1 MRDWR
6 FDSHPPARLDTDMML
21 CAKPLPKIA
30 QDLFDFVIGP
40 PEQVIWIRVWAMEF
54 GLSEEQQL
62 LQDSVARFVE
72 REYSFEKRQ
81 RLVGQGGGFSETNWA
96 TFAEMGWLMLG
107 LPEDAGGLGGTP
119 VDTAIVME
127 QFGKALVVEPY
138 MSVAVLAARLLIEA
152 GADSSLISAI
162 GTGEARPVVAHS
174 EVGAF
179 GTLGWVETRA
189 AKSGNGWQVS
199 GKKSLVLAA
208 PFATHFIVSA
218 RTSGQPDD
226 SSGISLF
233 LVAPDAAG
241 LSCQDARLADSS
253 RAAELTLDNCEAALI
268 GTEGACLAIIETAFA
283 HATIALC
290 AEAVGAMDKSLW
302 TTRDYLQTRQQ
313 FGVAI
318 GTFQSLQHRMADMLI
333 ELEMARSQIYRAL
346 AHLNAEPVVRDQAIS
361 SMKVQIG
368 RSIKFTG
375 YQAIQ
380 LHGGI
385 GMTEEYSIGHY
396 FKRLHMIDNALGTV
410 GTHLGRMAGQYSA
423 RERKA
428 A

>member
-1 MRDWR
+1 
-6 FDSHPPARLDTDMML
+6 
-21 CAKPLPKIA
+21 
-30 QDLFDFVIGP
+30 
-40 PEQVIWIRVWAMEF
+40 MEF

-62 LQDSVARFVE
+62 LQDSIARFVE

-81 RLVGQGGGFSETNWA
+81 KLVTEGGAFSAANWA
-96 TFAEMGWLMLG
+96 MFAEMGWLMLG
-107 LPEDAGGLGGTP
+107 LPEDEGGLGGTP
-119 VDTAIVME
+119 VDTAILME

-138 MSVAVLAARLLIEA
+138 LPVAVLAARVLIEA
-152 GADSSLISAI
+152 GAESALIGAI
-162 GTGEARPVVAHS
+162 GTGEARPIVAHG

-179 GTLGWVETRA
+179 GTLGWGETRA
-189 AKSGNGWQVS
+189 EKSGNSWRLS
-199 GKKSLVLAA
+199 GAKSLVPAA
-208 PFATHFIVSA
+208 PFATHFIISA
-218 RTSGQPDD
+218 RTSGTLGDAA
-226 SSGISLF
+226 GISLF
-233 LVAPDAAG
+233 LVAPDALG
-241 LSCQDARLADSS
+241 LTRQDARLADSS
-253 RAAELTLDNCEAALI
+253 RASELTLDKCEAQLI
-268 GTEGACLAIIETAFA
+268 GTEGEGLPVIETAFA
-283 HATIALC
+283 HAAVALC
-290 AEAVGAMDKSLW
+290 AEAVGAMDKALW

-333 ELEMARSQIYRAL
+333 DLEMARSQIYRAL
-346 AHLNAEPVVRDQAIS
+346 AHLDAEPAVRDQAIS

-385 GMTEEYSIGHY
+385 GMTEEYLIGHY

-410 GTHLGRMAGQYSA
+410 GTHLARMAGQYK
-423 RERKA
+423 EA

>member
-1 MRDWR
+1 
-6 FDSHPPARLDTDMML
+6 
-21 CAKPLPKIA
+21 
-30 QDLFDFVIGP
+30 
-40 PEQVIWIRVWAMEF
+40 MEF

-62 LQDSVARFVE
+62 LQDSIARFVE

-81 RLVGQGGGFSETNWA
+81 KLVSQGGAFDEANWA

-138 MSVAVLAARLLIEA
+138 MPIAVLAARVLIVA
-152 GADSSLISAI
+152 VADSSLIGAI

-174 EVGAF
+174 EVSAF
-179 GTLGWVETRA
+179 GTLSWVETRA
-189 AKSGNGWQVS
+189 EKSGSAWRLS
-199 GKKSLVLAA
+199 GAKSLVLAA
-208 PFATHFIVSA
+208 PFATHFIISA
-218 RTSGQPDD
+218 RTSGR
-226 SSGISLF
+226 SGEAAGISLF
-233 LVAPDAAG
+233 LVTPDTVG
-241 LSCQDARLADSS
+241 LTRQDARLADSS
-253 RAAELTLDNCEAALI
+253 RASEITLTACEAQLI
-268 GTEGACLAIIETAFA
+268 GTEGEGLPIIETAYA
-283 HATIALC
+283 HAAIALC
-290 AEAVGAMDKSLW
+290 AEAVGAMDKALW
-302 TTRDYLQTRQQ
+302 TTRDYLQMRQQ

-346 AHLNAEPVVRDQAIS
+346 AHLDAEPAVRDQAIS

-410 GTHLGRMAGQYSA
+410 GTHLGRMSAQYW
-423 RERKA
+423 KA

>member
-1 MRDWR
+1 
-6 FDSHPPARLDTDMML
+6 
-21 CAKPLPKIA
+21 
-30 QDLFDFVIGP
+30 
-40 PEQVIWIRVWAMEF
+40 MEF
-54 GLSEEQQL
+54 GLSDEQQM

-81 RLVGQGGGFSETNWA
+81 KLVTSGGAFSLANWS

-107 LPEDAGGLGGTP
+107 LPEAAGGLGGSP

-138 MSVAVLAARLLIEA
+138 LPVAVLAARVLIEA
-152 GADSSLISAI
+152 GAETGLIATI
-162 GTGEARPVVAHS
+162 GTGEARPVLAHS

-179 GTLGWVETRA
+179 GTLAWVETRGE
-189 AKSGNGWQVS
+189 KSGNGWRLS
-199 GKKSLVLAA
+199 GAKSLVLAA
-208 PFATHFIVSA
+208 PCATHFIVSA
-218 RTSGQPDD
+218 RTAGAPGDFA
-226 SSGISLF
+226 GISLF
-233 LVAPDAAG
+233 LVAPNAAG
-241 LSCQDARLADSS
+241 LTRQDARLADSS
-253 RAAELTLDNCEAALI
+253 RASELTLDRCEATLI
-268 GTEGACLAIIETAFA
+268 GTEDEGLRIIEIA
-283 HATIALC
+283 HAHAAVALC
-290 AEAVGAMDKSLW
+290 AEAVGAMDKALW

-333 ELEMARSQIYRAL
+333 ELEMARSQVYRAL
-346 AHLNAEPVVRDQAIS
+346 AHLDADPTVRDQAIS

-375 YQAIQ
+375 YQAVQ

-385 GMTEEYSIGHY
+385 GMTEEYLIGHY

-410 GTHLGRMAGQYSA
+410 GTHLGRMANQYSA
-423 RERKA
+423 QNRRA

>member
-1 MRDWR
+1 
-6 FDSHPPARLDTDMML
+6 
-21 CAKPLPKIA
+21 
-30 QDLFDFVIGP
+30 
-40 PEQVIWIRVWAMEF
+40 MEF
-54 GLSEEQQL
+54 GLGEEQQL
-62 LQDSVARFVE
+62 LQDSIARLLE

-81 RLVGQGGGFSETNWA
+81 KLVAEGGGFSDANWT

-107 LPEDAGGLGGTP
+107 LPEAAGGLGGTP

-138 MSVAVLAARLLIEA
+138 LPVAVMAARVLIEA
-152 GADSSLISAI
+152 GADTGLIAAI
-162 GTGEARPVVAHS
+162 GTGEARPVLAHS
-174 EVGAF
+174 EAGAF
-179 GTLGWVETRA
+179 GTLAWVETRA
-189 AKSGNGWQVS
+189 EQTGNRWHLSGT
-199 GKKSLVLAA
+199 KSLVLAA

-218 RTSGQPDD
+218 RTSGQAGDPG
-226 SSGISLF
+226 GISLF
-233 LVAPDAAG
+233 LVEPGASG
-241 LSCQDARLADSS
+241 LTRQDGRLADGS
-253 RAAELTLDNCEAALI
+253 RASELTFAACDAALI
-268 GTEGACLAIIETAFA
+268 GELGGGLPVIETACA
-283 HATIALC
+283 HAAVALC
-290 AEAVGAMDKSLW
+290 AEAVGAMDKALW

-333 ELEMARSQIYRAL
+333 ELEMARSQVFRAL
-346 AHLNAEPVVRDQAIS
+346 AHLEAEPAIRDQAIS

-375 YQAIQ
+375 YQSIQ

-385 GMTEEYSIGHY
+385 GMTEEYLIGHY

-410 GTHLGRMAGQYSA
+410 GNHLGRIAAQYSA
-423 RERKA
+423 KYRNA

>member
-1 MRDWR
+1 
-6 FDSHPPARLDTDMML
+6 
-21 CAKPLPKIA
+21 
-30 QDLFDFVIGP
+30 
-40 PEQVIWIRVWAMEF
+40 MEF

-62 LQDSVARFVE
+62 LQDSIARFVE
-72 REYSFEKRQ
+72 REYSFDKRQ
-81 RLVGQGGGFSETNWA
+81 TLVTAGGAFSETNWA

-138 MSVAVLAARLLIEA
+138 LPVAVLAARVLIDA
-152 GADSSLISAI
+152 GADNRLIAAI
-162 GTGEARPVVAHS
+162 GTGEARPVVAHG

-189 AKSGNGWQVS
+189 ARSGNGWRLS
-199 GKKSLVLAA
+199 GAKSLVLAA

-218 RTSGQPDD
+218 RTSGEPRDAA
-226 SSGISLF
+226 GISLF

-241 LSCQDARLADSS
+241 LTRQDARLADSS
-253 RAAELTLDNCEAALI
+253 RASELTLDSCEAQLI
-268 GTEGACLAIIETAFA
+268 GSEGAGLAIIETAFA
-283 HATIALC
+283 HAAIALC
-290 AEAVGAMDKSLW
+290 AEAVGAMDKALW

-333 ELEMARSQIYRAL
+333 ELEMARSQVFRAL
-346 AHLNAEPVVRDQAIS
+346 AHLDAEPAVRDQAIS

-375 YQAIQ
+375 YQAVQ

-385 GMTEEYSIGHY
+385 GMTEEYLIGHH

-410 GTHLGRMAGQYSA
+410 GTHLGRMANQYSA
-423 RERKA
+423 QNRRA

>member
-1 MRDWR
+1 
-6 FDSHPPARLDTDMML
+6 
-21 CAKPLPKIA
+21 
-30 QDLFDFVIGP
+30 
-40 PEQVIWIRVWAMEF
+40 MEF

-62 LQDSVARFVE
+62 LQDSIARFVE

-81 RLVGQGGGFSETNWA
+81 KLVSQGSAFSETNWA

-138 MSVAVLAARLLIEA
+138 LSVAVLAAHLLIESGA
-152 GADSSLISAI
+152 GSSLIGAI
-162 GTGEARPVVAHS
+162 GTGKARPVIAHS

-179 GTLGWVETRA
+179 GTLSWVEARA
-189 AKSGNGWQVS
+189 EKSGNGWQLS
-199 GKKSLVLAA
+199 GGKSLVLAG
-208 PFATHFIVSA
+208 PIATHFIVSA
-218 RTSGQPDD
+218 RTSGTAGDAA
-226 SSGISLF
+226 GISLF
-233 LVAPDAAG
+233 LVVPNAAG
-241 LSCQDARLADSS
+241 LTRQDARLADSS
-253 RAAELTLDNCEAALI
+253 WASELTLNACEATLI
-268 GTEGACLAIIETAFA
+268 GTEGKGLPIIETAYA
-283 HATIALC
+283 HAAIALC
-290 AEAVGAMDKSLW
+290 AEAVGAMDKALW

-346 AHLNAEPVVRDQAIS
+346 AHLNAEPAVRDQAIS

-410 GTHLGRMAGQYSA
+410 GTHLGRMSAQY
-423 RERKA
+423 RKA